1 MAKQDQVMIDLDFSR
16 VNELF
21 HYMETL
27 HTQTSEMIMCLHS
40 SVTAEECTRLEKEV
54 H

>member
-1 MAKQDQVMIDLDFSR
+1 MANQDQVIIDLDFSR

-27 HTQTSEMIMCLHS
+27 HTQTSEMIMCL
-40 SVTAEECTRLEKEV
+40 SVTAEEYTRLEKEV

>member
-1 MAKQDQVMIDLDFSR
+1 MANQDQVMIDLDFSS

-27 HTQTSEMIMCLHS
+27 HTQTSEMIMCL
-40 SVTAEECTRLEKEV
+40 SVTAEEYTRLEKEV